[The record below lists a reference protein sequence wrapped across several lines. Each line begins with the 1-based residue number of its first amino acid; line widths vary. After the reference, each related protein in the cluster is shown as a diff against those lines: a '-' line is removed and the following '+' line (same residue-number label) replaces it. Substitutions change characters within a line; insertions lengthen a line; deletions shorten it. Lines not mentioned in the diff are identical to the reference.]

1 MPGSGTQGRGCPLAR
16 RAATACP
23 VHEKAGC
30 HAHRPR
36 EAEATRIGVRHLP
49 GLAQPCA
56 RARIS
61 PGRPPSAGPG
71 TRPWPVVGIPSVPR
85 EDGAHPLGP
94 TRCAPA
100 RRRAPPQAPLDVRPG
115 PTPAGDRRRA
125 GGMSRGVRAPA
136 SARSWSPNA
145 ASGPDQGVLRQAAR
159 DPPRQGPPNADA
171 RNRAGR
177 PSARARHADGHTSRP
192 PTPRTLS
199 RATQA
204 EGEPAHRVP
213 TQASNASPVPRE
225 TGARVARQVP
235 TPAPTAHRCAPHSR
249 APPHGVTSVT
259 GLAGDSSA
267 CALAIGPAGQHAPD
281 SASASARRRP
291 APSPRLSASL
301 QAWTSTLCSRR
312 GDSDRAAPAASSSG
326 TVVALASP
334 GADSPSALSLARLP
348 YADSSR

>member
-1 MPGSGTQGRGCPLAR
+1 
-16 RAATACP
+16 
-23 VHEKAGC
+23 
-30 HAHRPR
+30 
-36 EAEATRIGVRHLP
+36 
-49 GLAQPCA
+49 
-56 RARIS
+56 
-61 PGRPPSAGPG
+61 
-71 TRPWPVVGIPSVPR
+71 
-85 EDGAHPLGP
+85 
-94 TRCAPA
+94 
-100 RRRAPPQAPLDVRPG
+100 
-115 PTPAGDRRRA
+115 
-125 GGMSRGVRAPA
+125 MSRGVRAPA

-225 TGARVARQVP
+225 TGARVAREVP

-301 QAWTSTLCSRR
+301 QPWSSTLCSRR
-312 GDSDRAAPAASSSG
+312 GDSHRATPSASSSG
-326 TVVALASP
+326 TVAALASP
-334 GADSPSALSLARLP
+334 GADSPGAVSLARLP
-348 YADSSR
+348 YADSLRRLLGVTLRADDHPSGPGTAHGRRSFSTRASRAARASRCRLSRSDRGPILIAARNTHH